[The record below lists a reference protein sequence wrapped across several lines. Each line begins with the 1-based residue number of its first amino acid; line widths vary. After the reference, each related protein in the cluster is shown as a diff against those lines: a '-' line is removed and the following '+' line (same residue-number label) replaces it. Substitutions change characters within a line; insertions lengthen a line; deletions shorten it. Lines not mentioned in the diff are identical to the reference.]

1 MFGLKPTAAI
11 FTTTSCFCRSID
23 QYQSD
28 SFPGTETAKA
38 DRIVTE
44 MEEKVQALERK
55 LSLQDIVANITEEPC
70 NFSDRNFR

>member
-38 DRIVTE
+38 ACIVTE
-44 MEEKVQALERK
+44 MEEKVQVLERN
-55 LSLQDIVANITEEPC
+55 LSLEEIAANITDEPC
-70 NFSDRNFR
+70 NFPDRNFR